1 VLIDTDGEKTG
12 QVNGLSVFALGNQ
25 TFAKPTRITV
35 NTRVGD
41 GEVIDVQREVELGG
55 PIHSKGVLILASFLA
70 ARFSSTRPHSLRAHI
85 VFEQTYGEVEGD
97 SASAAELCALLSAL
111 ADAPIRQ
118 SYAVTGSVNQRGEI
132 QAIGAVNQKIEGFFD
147 ICKARGLHGGHA
159 VLIPEAN
166 VKHLM
171 LRADVV
177 AAAAEGRFHVHAVRT
192 VDEAIELLTGMPAGA
207 RARLG
212 DFAEGSVNARVAAR
226 LREFSAIRQAFA
238 GIPVPGK
245 LTAGARR
252 PRR

>member
-1 VLIDTDGEKTG
+1 M
-12 QVNGLSVFALGNQ
+12 FALGNQ

-70 ARFSSTRPHSLRAHI
+70 ARFSPTRPHSLRAHI

-111 ADAPIRQ
+111 AEVPIRQ
-118 SYAVTGSVNQRGEI
+118 SIAVTGSVNQHGEI

-147 ICKARGLHGGHA
+147 ICKARGLDAGHA
-159 VLIPEAN
+159 VLIPASN

-177 AAAAEGRFHVHAVRT
+177 AATAEGRFQVHAVHT
-192 VDEAIELLTGMPAGA
+192 IDEAIELLTGVPAGERNA
-207 RARLG
+207 IGEFADGLDQRARRGTPARLLG
-212 DFAEGSVNARVAAR
+212 DPPGVCRDPGAGQADRGGAAVAPLSPEA
-226 LREFSAIRQAFA
+226 
-238 GIPVPGK
+238 
-245 LTAGARR
+245 
-252 PRR
+252 PR